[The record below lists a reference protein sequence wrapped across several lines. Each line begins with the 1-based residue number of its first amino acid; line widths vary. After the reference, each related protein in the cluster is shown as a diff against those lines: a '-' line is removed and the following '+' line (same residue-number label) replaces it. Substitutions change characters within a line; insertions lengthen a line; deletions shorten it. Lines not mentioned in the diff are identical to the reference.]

1 MAKLE
6 SRSVGQSVSSKT
18 VLTDLLT
25 PGLPTSSVVW
35 RQG

>member
-18 VLTDLLT
+18 VLTGLLT